1 MSLTLLTLL
10 LAAPGADPVC
20 TPQRPAE
27 TVATRVSKYDS
38 VTTKVGTA
46 TVKVCY
52 SRPLVNKRAIFGSE
66 LVPWGKL
73 WRTGANEPTIIHTT
87 GPIVLAGV
95 PLAAGSYSF
104 YTVPKEKS
112 PWEVVL
118 NRSITQWGIE
128 SAYDAVK
135 AQEISPRGSATTSA
149 MPQPVEAF
157 TISFMT
163 GMMHLAWDKT
173 MVNLSLTAGK

>member
-10 LAAPGADPVC
+10 LAAPGAIPTC

-38 VTTKVGTA
+38 VSTTVGTA

-52 SRPLVNKRAIFGSE
+52 SRPLVNKRTIFGSE
-66 LVPWGKL
+66 LVPWNKL

-87 GPIVLAGV
+87 GPIVLGGV
-95 PLAAGSYSF
+95 PLATGSYSF
-104 YTVPKEKS
+104 YTVPKEKA
-112 PWEVVL
+112 PWEIVL

-135 AQEISPRGSATTSA
+135 AKEVSPRGSATT
-149 MPQPVEAF
+149 MVLTQPNEVF
-157 TISFMT
+157 TIFFAAGEMN
-163 GMMHLAWDKT
+163 LVWEKT
-173 MVNLSLTAGK
+173 IVTIPLTPGK